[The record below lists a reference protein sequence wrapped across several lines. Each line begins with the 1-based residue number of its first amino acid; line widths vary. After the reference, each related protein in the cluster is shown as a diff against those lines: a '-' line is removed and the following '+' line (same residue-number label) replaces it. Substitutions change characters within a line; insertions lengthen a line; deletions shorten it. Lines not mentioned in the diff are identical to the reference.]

1 MVSYHSLTMSTTE
14 HGARRASGTRQT
26 ADERR
31 QAVIDA
37 ATAEFARRGYHGAST
52 EDIAHAAGISQPYL
66 FRLFGSKKE
75 LYLAAARRSIDD
87 LYAVFA
93 AAARGKHGAEALK
106 AMGDAYSEV
115 MRDRDRLMLMLKCW
129 TSCDDPDIC
138 RTVRAAWRDIV
149 ELVERASGAS
159 PRQVSD
165 FFARG
170 MLITIFMSIDLIER
184 PEPWSQRLLD
194 ACRDALQE

>member
-1 MVSYHSLTMSTTE
+1 MNATRGT
-14 HGARRASGTRQT
+14 GAQTSGARQT

-31 QAVIDA
+31 QAVLDA
-37 ATAEFARRGYHGAST
+37 ATVEFARKGYHGTST
-52 EDIAHAAGISQPYL
+52 EDIARVAGISQPYL

-75 LYLAAARRSIDD
+75 LYLAAARRSSDE

-93 AAARGKHGAEALK
+93 EAARGKQGVDALR

-149 ELVERASGAS
+149 ELVEQTSGAS
-159 PRQVSD
+159 PQEVSD

-184 PEPWSQRLLD
+184 PEPWSQRLLE
-194 ACRDALQE
+194 ACQDALQK